1 MTKIN
6 SSPLILSGREVSDEV
21 LKGINS
27 EINDIKAKNKRL
39 PGLSVILVGENP
51 ASNTY
56 VKNKTKVC
64 KELGI
69 HSKIHKFETG
79 IKTNELIKIIHSLN
93 MDKTIDGIL
102 LQLPLPI
109 HIKPETIINEI
120 DPLKDVDGLSPIN
133 LGKLLSGQDCL
144 TPCTPQGVM
153 KILKHYLIDITGM
166 NAVVIGRSTLVGKPL
181 SMMLLASNA
190 TVSIAHSKSENIS
203 QITKSADIL
212 VCAVGKA
219 RLIKKDWVK
228 PDAIVIDVGI
238 NKIIENGTSKL
249 VGDVD
254 FDSVKSVCKAITP
267 VPGGVGPITVAML
280 MANTLKAYK
289 LRGET

>member
-21 LKGINS
+21 LKGINN

-69 HSKIHKFETG
+69 HSKIHKFETS

-93 MDKTIDGIL
+93 MDKSIDGIL

-109 HIKPETIINEI
+109 HIKLETIINEI

-153 KILKHYLIDITGM
+153 KILKHYSIDITGM

-212 VCAVGKA
+212 VCAAGKA

-267 VPGGVGPITVAML
+267 VPGGVGPTTVAML

-289 LRGET
+289 LRGEN

>member
-21 LKGINS
+21 LKGIKI

-39 PGLSVILVGENP
+39 PGLSVILVGDNP

-64 KELGI
+64 EELGI
-69 HSKIHKFETG
+69 HPKIYKFDTE
-79 IKTNELIKIIHSLN
+79 IKTNELIKIIQTLN
-93 MDKTIDGIL
+93 KDKTIDGIL

-109 HIKPETIINEI
+109 HIKPEIIINEI

-144 TPCTPQGVM
+144 APCTPQGVM

-181 SMMLLASNA
+181 SMMLLACNA

-219 RLIKKDWVK
+219 KLVKKDWVK
-228 PDAIVIDVGI
+228 PDAVVIDVGI
-238 NKIIENGTSKL
+238 NKIIENGSSKL

-267 VPGGVGPITVAML
+267 VPGGVGPTTVAML

-289 LRGET
+289 LRGDD